1 LDHFHEQ
8 ADSVL
13 DRLSRSAVPAAQ
25 QATAQSRAI
34 RAALDCFSITL
45 VSENVYEWGGSRYGN
60 APDAIA
66 AAKRGS
72 KPTGRT
78 KHR

>member
-1 LDHFHEQ
+1 MSHSYD
-8 ADSVL
+8 ADIAPDSAGCSRRPASPEGAARSQILRAEL
-13 DRLSRSAVPAAQ
+13 DRYAI
-25 QATAQSRAI
+25 AT
-34 RAALDCFSITL
+34 
-45 VSENVYEWGGSRYGN
+45 VSESLYEWGGSRYGN

-72 KPTGRT
+72 KPGRT

>member
-1 LDHFHEQ
+1 MSHSYH
-8 ADSVL
+8 ADIARDAAERSQRPVSLEGVARSQILRAEL
-13 DRLSRSAVPAAQ
+13 DRY
-25 QATAQSRAI
+25 AI
-34 RAALDCFSITL
+34 AM
-45 VSENVYEWGGSRYGN
+45 VSESLYEWGGSRYGN

-72 KPTGRT
+72 KAPGRT